1 MRIATPNTRKKRD
14 KDSNEEAGDDNQD
27 AEDNH
32 AEDYDVSE
40 DQDPPATDMASIQ
53 KQLAKL
59 QKQFEREQLRQS
71 TKPSASNDRA
81 AAGPASTTSSST
93 EDVPFY
99 NDENLKLGCNIR
111 RLLRSPRKSRSASER
126 PGTCNMRAWVPF
138 KVFRLRPPSSR
149 DS

>member
-1 MRIATPNTRKKRD
+1 
-14 KDSNEEAGDDNQD
+14 
-27 AEDNH
+27 
-32 AEDYDVSE
+32 
-40 DQDPPATDMASIQ
+40 MAVLQ
-53 KQLAKL
+53 KQLANL
-59 QKQFEREQLRQS
+59 QKQFERAQQDRQS

-93 EDVPFY
+93 EDMPFY

-111 RLLRSPRKSRSASER
+111 RLLRSPRRTRSASER
-126 PGTCNMRAWVPF
+126 PGTCNIRAWVPF